1 MEKRIRRK
9 TMFQG
14 MEYVYAVY
22 KEKSFSRA
30 AEKLFISQPSLSA
43 NVKRVEKNVGYSIFD
58 RSTKPIGLTEAGKK
72 YIQTVEQILSMQ
84 NEFSEYINDL
94 GNLKTGSLVL
104 GGSSLYSSWIL
115 PPLMGKFTK
124 KYPLV
129 RLELVEES
137 TVKLERMLQ
146 NGEIDFLLDNCNLSE
161 EMFEQKIFRKE
172 YLVLAVP
179 RRFEINCKLKEFQI
193 TAKSIRDL
201 TFLEESVPPV
211 DLRLFAD
218 EPFILLKPEND
229 TRIRAMELCRQY
241 HFMPNKVFELDQQM
255 TSYNITC
262 SGMGVSFISN
272 TLISNV
278 PSHSD
283 VIYYKLDGES
293 STRNLYFYWKRGRY
307 FSKIMQEFLKE
318 ACK

>member
-1 MEKRIRRK
+1 
-9 TMFQG
+9 MFQG

-43 NVKRVEKNVGYSIFD
+43 NVKRVEKNVGYPIFD
-58 RSTKPIGLTEAGKK
+58 RSTKPIGLTAAGKK

-84 NEFSEYINDL
+84 NDFSEYINDL

-137 TVKLERMLQ
+137 TAKLERMLQ
-146 NGEIDFLLDNCNLSE
+146 NGEIDLLMDNCELDENI
-161 EMFEQKIFRKE
+161 FERKIFRKE

-179 RRFEINCKLKEFQI
+179 RRFAVNRGLEQFQI
-193 TAKSIRDL
+193 TAESIRDFS
-201 TFLEESVPPV
+201 FLEDIVPLV
-211 DLRLFAD
+211 DLRHFAD

-241 HFMPNKVFELDQQM
+241 RFTPNMIFELDQQM

-262 SGMGVSFISN
+262 SGMGISFISN

-283 VIYYKLDGES
+283 VVYYKLEGES
-293 STRNLYFYWKRGRY
+293 SNRNLYFYWKRGRY
-307 FSKIMQEFLKE
+307 FNKIMQEFLKE
-318 ACK
+318 SGIQISGLKS